1 MADLQAKIWSLE
13 SEKSILNEKL
23 KRLVESKERKNS
35 HLTSVKLQISQLLV
49 DLQPLS
55 HLTYQ

>member
-23 KRLVESKERKNS
+23 KKLVESKERKNA

-55 HLTYQ
+55 HLTYH